1 MELWARRFLR
11 SQVLTSLALGC
22 LLSPGF
28 LAAQNLTVIGGSDL
42 QNQLVACIE
51 HVSAEDLDRL
61 PGADH
66 SMTIVILEHERFL
79 QVKDSFHAYRTK
91 LAFSN
96 LATRRMYLSSDVFR
110 NLDTVL
116 RCIPHE
122 LGHFVTRSVYEGN
135 AEIAAER
142 IRKRAREVCLM
153 PTAPAR
159 PRVLSSHLKNPAVGT
174 E

>member
-1 MELWARRFLR
+1 MKYSAPRLLR
-11 SQVLTSLALGC
+11 WLAFCCC
-22 LLSPGF
+22 LFSPGLL
-28 LAAQNLTVIGGSDL
+28 LAQPVTVIGGSDL

-122 LGHFVTRSVYEGN
+122 LGHFVTRSVYEGH
-135 AEIAAER
+135 AEIAAGA
-142 IRKRAREVCLM
+142 IRKRAREVCTM
-153 PTAPAR
+153 PNRAGIAAYVVLPAKERAPY
-159 PRVLSSHLKNPAVGT
+159 
-174 E
+174 